1 MTMQTNAQ
9 ERATNLDGA
18 TNDGPTK
25 AIGDAA
31 DAVRSVADGVAAR
44 IPDAAS
50 TARDAIIEGDR
61 QLRDSSD
68 EMLTIGATLSFGL
81 ATGLL
86 LAGANRGLV
95 ALAMIPVGAI
105 GFRLLSRAPR
115 PGRLQGS

>member
-1 MTMQTNAQ
+1 MTTQTTTR
-9 ERATNLDGA
+9 ERA
-18 TNDGPTK
+18 TNDGPTN

-31 DAVRSVADGVAAR
+31 EAVRSVADGVAAR

-68 EMLTIGATLSFGL
+68 EMLTIGATLAFGL

-86 LAGANRGLV
+86 LAGANRVLV
-95 ALAMIPVGAI
+95 AIAMIPVGAI
-105 GFRLLSRAPR
+105 GFRLLSRNGRPR
-115 PGRLQGS
+115 HLQGS

>member
-1 MTMQTNAQ
+1 MTMQTTTPQ
-9 ERATNLDGA
+9 RATNA
-18 TNDGPTK
+18 ERVTNDGPTK

-68 EMLTIGATLSFGL
+68 EMLIIGATLSFGL

-95 ALAMIPVGAI
+95 AIAMIPVGAI
-105 GFRLLSRAPR
+105 GFRLLSRAAAPTPAR
-115 PGRLQGS
+115 

>member
-1 MTMQTNAQ
+1 MTTQTTTPQ
-9 ERATNLDGA
+9 RA
-18 TNDGPTK
+18 TNDGPVK

-50 TARDAIIEGDR
+50 TARDAIVEGDR

-86 LAGANRGLV
+86 LAGANRVLV
-95 ALAMIPVGAI
+95 AVAMIPVGAI

-115 PGRLQGS
+115 ARRLQGS